1 MYPLKTVHPSVPPF
15 HPPSHFKFSSE
26 SHFSHEPFPHTGCSV
41 FDYGDLTFEDV
52 PRADWNTSWSVA
64 CAVHQ
69 VAKAVC
75 RVIRDGHTCVTLGG
89 DHSLA
94 LGSVFGHSL
103 AQQNPA
109 VIWVDAHADVNTP
122 LTSRTGNLHGQPVA
136 FLLHELQDKIPSLS
150 GFSWLSPCLSARDIV
165 YIGLRDVD
173 PAEHFILKNYGLQYF
188 STRHIDELGI
198 HKVMEMTLDYLI
210 QHSKR
215 SIHLSFDIDAFDP
228 SLAPATGTPVP
239 GGLTLREGLYIAEEL
254 HNSGAL
260 SALDL
265 VEVNPRL
272 GSDPN
277 AADVTLD
284 LAMDV
289 ILSCLGKVRE
299 GMHTKG
305 YRLPCPSTEE
315 REEGE
320 VQA

>member
-173 PAEHFILKNYGLQYF
+173 PAEH
-188 STRHIDELGI
+188 
-198 HKVMEMTLDYLI
+198 
-210 QHSKR
+210 SKR